1 MLRRQAVLEGV
12 AVAVLAVGLLSS
24 PGCTQWQAARLYQSG
39 SQALQADDVDRAID
53 ELSAAARLVPQAS
66 EIQNHLGLAWL
77 EAGEDEHALRF
88 FERAVELDC
97 DNQAASDGLARVK
110 ARLEQEAAIQRV
122 SRPESDDQRRSP

>member
-39 SQALQADDVDRAID
+39 SQALQAGDVDRAID

-66 EIQNHLGLAWL
+66 EIRTIW
-77 EAGEDEHALRF
+77 
-88 FERAVELDC
+88 
-97 DNQAASDGLARVK
+97 ASRGSRLARTS
-110 ARLEQEAAIQRV
+110 ARSGSSNAPSSSTATTRPRV
-122 SRPESDDQRRSP
+122 MAWRV

>member
-24 PGCTQWQAARLYQSG
+24 PGCTQWQAAHLYQSG
-39 SQALQADDVDRAID
+39 SQALQAGDVDRAID

-66 EIQNHLGLAWL
+66 EIQNHLGLAWI
-77 EAGEDEHALRF
+77 EAGEEQRALQF

>member
-39 SQALQADDVDRAID
+39 SQALQAGDVDRAID

-66 EIQNHLGLAWL
+66 ETLDQT
-77 EAGEDEHALRF
+77 
-88 FERAVELDC
+88 RARDHRHRG
-97 DNQAASDGLARVK
+97 D
-110 ARLEQEAAIQRV
+110 
-122 SRPESDDQRRSP
+122 RRA